1 MRIELRALS
10 PSGKQFEDFLH
21 RLGIFSELS
30 KGQTKVRISD
40 PSPNALSVAMLLTIG
55 DQSVLF
61 GADLEE
67 SNALLEGCNAVLEH
81 YQRKIPSHIFK
92 IPHHGSRNAHNEQ
105 VWNVMVKKPSWS
117 VVAPWIRG
125 NGKLPN
131 EADIKR
137 LKKFSDY
144 CYITS
149 NRQEKIKKKYSRE
162 VIKFAKTSGYDLDTS
177 IFMDGYVTL
186 RWTAGSFKPKVEGV
200 GSATAV

>member
-92 IPHHGSRNAHNEQ
+92 IPSS
-105 VWNVMVKKPSWS
+105 WFKKCS
-117 VVAPWIRG
+117 
-125 NGKLPN
+125 
-131 EADIKR
+131 
-137 LKKFSDY
+137 
-144 CYITS
+144 
-149 NRQEKIKKKYSRE
+149 
-162 VIKFAKTSGYDLDTS
+162 
-177 IFMDGYVTL
+177 
-186 RWTAGSFKPKVEGV
+186 
-200 GSATAV
+200 